1 MPDEQLMVFLCQE
14 TILEELGDEALLH
27 SCPSF
32 GEAVGEAINSGNLIP
47 FTTELSGRLGEMD
60 LYKACLLSN
69 FIGFAC
75 EKEEDTSAG
84 RGIIELFS
92 KVCTQVY
99 EMFQSAEARG
109 ECELPPEV
117 PELYKENASQA
128 RAYCGFNILCV
139 STMAFLTRDAAL
151 RQLLAEMGLEE
162 ELAYLSEEVPE
173 SPYLKSVTYV
183 NSMLKTCS
191 DLKLLVLQPGKRQ
204 GFFAVANDLNNCFHL
219 LFLLE
224 EQIAE
229 NLGHSYGLES
239 FPAAAPLIGL
249 AHGEYPEEAWA
260 ESYSTAF
267 MECNYST
274 ADHAEFR
281 NEDAMALI
289 WGEMPPDCIPA
300 VDGRAVIVLFEGG
313 LRRGFDAP
321 FLFVPHS
328 ALRPYV
334 RIEGEL
340 TEQEYDAWL
349 TKTEEAMKR

>member
-1 MPDEQLMVFLCQE
+1 MSEEQLMVFLSRE
-14 TILEELGDEALLH
+14 TTLEELGDEALLH

-47 FTTELSGRLGEMD
+47 FTLELSGRLGEMD

-69 FIGFAC
+69 LIGFAC
-75 EKEEDTSAG
+75 EKEGDTSAG
-84 RGIIELFS
+84 RGVIELFS
-92 KVCTQVY
+92 AVCTQVY
-99 EMFQSAEARG
+99 EMFQSAKAKG

-117 PELYKENASQA
+117 TELYKENARQA

-139 STMAFLTRDAAL
+139 STMAFLTRDVAL
-151 RQLLAEMGLEE
+151 RQLLAGMGLEE
-162 ELAYLSEEVPE
+162 KITYLSEEAPE

-183 NSMLKTCS
+183 DSMLKTCS
-191 DLKLLVLQPGKRQ
+191 DLKLLVLQPEKRQ
-204 GFFAVANDLNNCFHL
+204 GFLATANDLNNCFHL

-229 NLGHSYGLES
+229 SLGHKYGLES
-239 FPAAAPLIGL
+239 FPAAASLIRL

-260 ESYSTAF
+260 ESYNTAF
-267 MECNYST
+267 VECNYNT

-289 WGEMPPDCIPA
+289 WGEMPPDCIPT

-313 LRRGFDAP
+313 LRRGFDAS
-321 FLFVPHS
+321 FLFVPHN

-334 RIEGEL
+334 RLEGEL
-340 TEQEYDAWL
+340 TEQEYGTWL
-349 TKTEEAMKR
+349 AKINEAMKR